1 MSKDPIG
8 FVGFVG
14 LGDMGGPM
22 ALRLLDAGYALSVFD
37 VREDALAPA
46 LAKGAQQAAS
56 PAEVASQAA
65 TVLVSLPTPDVVR
78 EVALGPNGLREGS
91 AIRTYVDLSTTGA
104 VMAKT
109 VAAGLAE
116 KNIAAL
122 DSPVSG
128 GILGAET
135 GKLSLMASGPEAV
148 FEAVRPFLEVIGNN
162 LFYIGAGPGL
172 GQTMKLANNYLS
184 ATNNIAAAEAMVM
197 GVKGG
202 LDPTVMLDV
211 INASSGRNSAT
222 MDKFPRAV
230 VTRTFEKSMK
240 QKLLYK
246 DVRLCLEEAEALGCP
261 MWLGSTVKQF
271 LAYAVTQGTG
281 DDTSVA
287 LIKHMERWAG
297 IEVGSAADGNDD

>member
-1 MSKDPIG
+1 MAADAIG
-8 FVGFVG
+8 FIG

-22 ALRLLDAGYALSVFD
+22 ALRLLDAGHALIVHD
-37 VREDALAPA
+37 VREDVLAPA
-46 LAKGAQQAAS
+46 LAKGARRAAHPADLAGQA
-56 PAEVASQAA
+56 E
-65 TVLVSLPTPDVVR
+65 TVLVSLPTPDIVR
-78 EVALGPNGLREGS
+78 EVALGKNGLCDGD
-91 AIRTYVDLSTTGA
+91 AIRTYIDLSTTGA
-104 VMAKT
+104 VMAKA

-116 KNIAAL
+116 KDIAAL

-128 GILGAET
+128 GILGAEA
-135 GKLSLMASGPEAV
+135 GKLSLMVSGPEAV
-148 FEAVRPFLEVIGNN
+148 FEAARPILEVIGNN
-162 LFYIGAGPGL
+162 LFYIGADPGL

-230 VTRTFEKSMK
+230 VTRTFEKTMK

-246 DVRLCLEEAEALGCP
+246 DVRLCMEEAEALGCP
-261 MWLGSTVKQF
+261 MWLGSAVRQF

-281 DDTSVA
+281 DDTSIS
-287 LIKHMERWAG
+287 LIKHMERWAD
-297 IEVGSAADGNDD
+297 IEVGQAAPGNDD

>member
-1 MSKDPIG
+1 MTNGP
-8 FVGFVG
+8 VGFIG

-22 ALRLLDAGYALSVFD
+22 ALRVLDAGYALSVFD
-37 VREDALAPA
+37 VRADALAPA

-56 PAEVASQAA
+56 PAEVANQAE

-78 EVALGPNGLREGS
+78 NVALGPNGLRDGS
-91 AIRTYVDLSTTGA
+91 AIRTYIDLSTTGA

-109 VAAGLAE
+109 VAAGLNE
-116 KNIAAL
+116 KDIASL

-128 GILGAET
+128 GILGAES
-135 GKLSLMASGPEAV
+135 GKLSLMVSGLEPV
-148 FEAVRPFLEVIGNN
+148 FEAARPVLETIGNN
-162 LFYIGAGPGL
+162 LFYIGADPGL
-172 GQTMKLANNYLS
+172 GQTMKLANNFLS

-202 LDPTVMLDV
+202 LDPTVMLNV
-211 INASSGRNSAT
+211 INNSSGRNSAT
-222 MDKFPRAV
+222 MDKFPRTV
-230 VTRTFEKSMK
+230 VTRTFEKTMK

-271 LAYAVTQGTG
+271 LAYAVSQGTG

-297 IEVGSAADGNDD
+297 IEVGSAAQADED

>member
-1 MSKDPIG
+1 MTKGPIG
-8 FVGFVG
+8 FIG

-22 ALRLLDAGYALSVFD
+22 ALRLLDAGHALVVYD
-37 VREDALAPA
+37 VREDVLATA
-46 LAKGAQQAAS
+46 RAKGAQRAAHPADVANQAEA
-56 PAEVASQAA
+56 
-65 TVLVSLPTPDVVR
+65 VLVSLPTPDIVR
-78 EVALGPNGLREGS
+78 EVAHGTNGLRDGS
-91 AIRTYVDLSTTGA
+91 AIRTYIDLSTTGA
-104 VMAKT
+104 VMAKS

-116 KNIAAL
+116 KGIAAL

-128 GILGAET
+128 GILGAES
-135 GKLSLMASGPEAV
+135 GKLSLMVSGSESV
-148 FEAVRPFLEVIGNN
+148 FEAVRPILEVIGNN
-162 LFYIGAGPGL
+162 LFYIGADPGL
-172 GQTMKLANNYLS
+172 GQTMKLANNFLS

-230 VTRTFEKSMK
+230 VTRTFEKTMK

-246 DVRLCLEEAEALGCP
+246 DVRLCMEEAEALGCP
-261 MWLGSTVKQF
+261 MWLGSAVRQF

-281 DDTSVA
+281 DDTSIS
-287 LIKHMERWAG
+287 LIKHMERWAD
-297 IEVGSAADGNDD
+297 IEVGSAAGRDND

>member
-1 MSKDPIG
+1 MTKGPIG
-8 FVGFVG
+8 FIG

-22 ALRLLDAGYALSVFD
+22 ALRLLDADHPLVVYD
-37 VREDALAPA
+37 VRADVLSTA
-46 LAKGAQQAAS
+46 LAKGAQRAKHPADVANQA
-56 PAEVASQAA
+56 E
-65 TVLVSLPTPDVVR
+65 TVLVSLPTPDIVR
-78 EVALGPNGLREGS
+78 EVALGANGLCDGS
-91 AIRTYVDLSTTGA
+91 AIRTYIDLSTTGA

-116 KNIAAL
+116 RGIAAL

-128 GILGAET
+128 GILGAES
-135 GKLSLMASGPEAV
+135 GKLSLMVSGPEAV
-148 FEAVRPFLEVIGNN
+148 FEAVRPILEVIGNN
-162 LFYIGAGPGL
+162 LFYIGADPGL

-230 VTRTFEKSMK
+230 VTRTFEKTMK

-246 DVRLCLEEAEALGCP
+246 DVRLCMEEAEALGCP
-261 MWLGSTVKQF
+261 MWLGSAVRQF

-281 DDTSVA
+281 DDTSIS
-287 LIKHMERWAG
+287 LIKHMERWAD
-297 IEVGSAADGNDD
+297 IEVGRAADGNDD

>member
-1 MSKDPIG
+1 MRKSPIG
-8 FVGFVG
+8 FIG

-22 ALRLLDAGYALSVFD
+22 VLRLLDAGY
-37 VREDALAPA
+37 ELAIYDTRDEA
-46 LAKGAQQAAS
+46 MTRAAAKGAHRATD
-56 PAEVASQAA
+56 PADIANRCK
-65 TVLVSLPTPDVVR
+65 TVFVSLPTPNAVR
-78 EVALGPNGLREGS
+78 DVALGPNGLAEGT
-91 AIRTYVDLSTTGA
+91 AIHNYIDLSTTGA
-104 VMAKT
+104 VMANL
-109 VAAGLAE
+109 VASGLSE
-116 KNIAAL
+116 KDIVAI

-135 GKLSLMASGPEAV
+135 GKLSLMISGPEAV
-148 FEAVRPFLEVIGNN
+148 FEAARPILEVIGNN
-162 LFYIGAGPGL
+162 LFYIGAEPGL
-172 GQTMKLANNYLS
+172 GQTMKLANNFLS

-261 MWLGSTVKQF
+261 MWLGSAVRQF
-271 LAYAVTQGTG
+271 LAYAVSQGTG

-287 LIKHMERWAG
+287 LIKHMERWAD
-297 IEVGSAADGNDD
+297 IEVGSATSGDNG

>member
-1 MSKDPIG
+1 MTKGPIG
-8 FVGFVG
+8 FIG

-22 ALRLLDAGYALSVFD
+22 ALRLLDAGH
-37 VREDALAPA
+37 ALAVCDA
-46 LAKGAQQAAS
+46 REEATATAVAKGAQRADT
-56 PAEVASQAA
+56 PAEVSNRCE

-78 EVALGPNGLREGS
+78 AVALGPDGLVQGT
-91 AIRTYVDLSTTGA
+91 ALRTYIDLSTTGA

-109 VAAGLAE
+109 IAAGLGE
-116 KNIAAL
+116 KDIATL

-128 GILGAET
+128 GILGAES
-135 GKLSLMASGPEAV
+135 GKLSLMVSGPETV
-148 FEAVRPFLEVIGNN
+148 FETVRPILEVIGNN
-162 LFYIGAGPGL
+162 LFYIGAEGGL
-172 GQTMKLANNYLS
+172 GQTMKLANNFLS

-202 LDPTVMLDV
+202 LDPNVMLDV

-230 VTRTFEKSMK
+230 VTRTFEKTMK

-261 MWLGSTVKQF
+261 MWLGSAVRQF
-271 LAYAVTQGTG
+271 LAYAISQGTG

-287 LIKHMERWAG
+287 LIKHMERWAD
-297 IEVGSAADGNDD
+297 IEVGSAPTGDND

>member
-1 MSKDPIG
+1 MTTGP
-8 FVGFVG
+8 VGFIG

-22 ALRLLDAGYALSVFD
+22 ALRLLDAGKKLAVCDTRDAALTPIV
-37 VREDALAPA
+37 
-46 LAKGAQQAAS
+46 AKGAYC
-56 PAEVASQAA
+56 AENPTDVANRCEM
-65 TVLVSLPTPDVVR
+65 VLVSLPTPDAVY
-78 EVALGPNGLREGS
+78 EVALGQGGLLEGT
-91 AIRTYVDLSTTGA
+91 AINTYVDLSTTGA

-109 VAAGLAE
+109 VAAGLGE
-116 KNIAAL
+116 KGIAVL

-128 GILGAET
+128 GILGAES
-135 GKLSLMASGPEAV
+135 GKLSLMVSGPEVV
-148 FEAVRPFLEVIGNN
+148 FEAVRSILEIIGNN
-162 LFYIGAGPGL
+162 LFYIGAEPGL
-172 GQTMKLANNYLS
+172 GQTMKLANNFLS

-202 LDPTVMLDV
+202 LDPTVMLNV

-230 VTRTFEKSMK
+230 VTRTFEKTMK

-261 MWLGSTVKQF
+261 MWLGSAVRQF
-271 LAYAVTQGTG
+271 LAYAVSQGTG

-287 LIKHMERWAG
+287 LIKHMERWAD
-297 IEVGSAADGNDD
+297 IEVGSAATGDKD

>member
-1 MSKDPIG
+1 MAKGLIG
-8 FVGFVG
+8 FIG

-22 ALRLLDAGYALSVFD
+22 ALRLLDAGYELSVFD
-37 VREDALAPA
+37 TRDTALAPA
-46 LAKGAQQAAS
+46 LAKGAHRATA
-56 PAEVASQAA
+56 PADVADRAE
-65 TVLVSLPTPDVVR
+65 TILVSLPTPDVVR
-78 EVALGPNGLREGS
+78 EVALGPRGITEGKTV
-91 AIRTYVDLSTTGA
+91 RTYIDLSTTGA
-104 VMAKT
+104 VMAKI
-109 VAAGLAE
+109 VAAGLGE
-116 KNIAAL
+116 KNIVAL

-135 GKLSLMASGPEAV
+135 GKLSLMVSGPEAV
-148 FEAVRPFLEVIGNN
+148 FEAARPVLNVIGNN
-162 LFYIGAGPGL
+162 LFYIGAEPGL

-202 LDPTVMLDV
+202 LDPKVMLDV

-230 VTRTFEKSMK
+230 LDRSFTKTMK

-271 LAYAVTQGTG
+271 LAYAVSQGTG
-281 DDTSVA
+281 EDTSIS
-287 LIKHMERWAG
+287 LIKHIEAWAG
-297 IEVGSAADGNDD
+297 VEVGNNANKGDA

>member
-1 MSKDPIG
+1 MTKGPIG
-8 FVGFVG
+8 FIG

-22 ALRLLDAGYALSVFD
+22 ALRLLDAGHPLVVYD
-37 VREDALAPA
+37 VREDVLSTA
-46 LAKGAQQAAS
+46 LAKGAQRAAH
-56 PAEVASQAA
+56 PADVASQAE
-65 TVLVSLPTPDVVR
+65 TVLVSLPTPDIVR

-91 AIRTYVDLSTTGA
+91 TIRTYIDLSTTGA

-109 VAAGLAE
+109 VAAGLTE
-116 KNIAAL
+116 KGIAAL

-128 GILGAET
+128 GILGAES
-135 GKLSLMASGPEAV
+135 GKLSLMVSGPEAV
-148 FEAVRPFLEVIGNN
+148 FEAARPTLEVIGNN
-162 LFYIGAGPGL
+162 LFYIGADPGL

-230 VTRTFEKSMK
+230 VTRTFEKTMK

-246 DVRLCLEEAEALGCP
+246 DVRLCMEEAEALGCP
-261 MWLGSTVKQF
+261 MWLGSAVRQF

-281 DDTSVA
+281 DDTSIS
-287 LIKHMERWAG
+287 LIKHMERWAD
-297 IEVGSAADGNDD
+297 IEVGRAADGNDD

>member
-1 MSKDPIG
+1 MRKSPIG
-8 FVGFVG
+8 FIG

-22 ALRLLDAGYALSVFD
+22 VLRLLDAGY
-37 VREDALAPA
+37 ELAIYDTRDEA
-46 LAKGAQQAAS
+46 MTTAAEKGARRATD
-56 PAEVASQAA
+56 PADVANRCE
-65 TVLVSLPTPDVVR
+65 TVFVSLPTPNAVR
-78 EVALGPNGLREGS
+78 DVALGPNGLAEGT
-91 AIRTYVDLSTTGA
+91 AIHNYIDLSTTGA
-104 VMAKT
+104 VMAKL
-109 VAAGLAE
+109 VASGLS
-116 KNIAAL
+116 KRDIAAI

-135 GKLSLMASGPEAV
+135 GKLSLMISGLEAV
-148 FEAVRPFLEVIGNN
+148 FEAVRPILEVIGNN
-162 LFYIGAGPGL
+162 LFYIGAETGL
-172 GQTMKLANNYLS
+172 GQTMKLANNFLS

-261 MWLGSTVKQF
+261 MWLGSAVRQF
-271 LAYAVTQGTG
+271 LAYAVSQGTG

-287 LIKHMERWAG
+287 LIKHMERWAD
-297 IEVGSAADGNDD
+297 IEVGSATSGDNG

>member
-1 MSKDPIG
+1 MRKSPIG
-8 FVGFVG
+8 FIG

-22 ALRLLDAGYALSVFD
+22 VLRLLDAGY
-37 VREDALAPA
+37 ELAIYDTRDEA
-46 LAKGAQQAAS
+46 MTRAAAKGAHRATD
-56 PAEVASQAA
+56 PADVANRCK
-65 TVLVSLPTPDVVR
+65 TVFVSLPTPNAVR
-78 EVALGPNGLREGS
+78 DVALGPNGLAEGT
-91 AIRTYVDLSTTGA
+91 AIHNYIDLSTNGA
-104 VMAKT
+104 VMAKL
-109 VAAGLAE
+109 VASGLS
-116 KNIAAL
+116 KRDIAAI

-135 GKLSLMASGPEAV
+135 GKLSLMISGPEAV
-148 FEAVRPFLEVIGNN
+148 FEAARPILEVIGNN
-162 LFYIGAGPGL
+162 LFYIGAETGL
-172 GQTMKLANNYLS
+172 GQTMKLANNFLS

-261 MWLGSTVKQF
+261 MWLGSAVRQF
-271 LAYAVTQGTG
+271 LAYAVSQGTG

-287 LIKHMERWAG
+287 LIKHMERWAD
-297 IEVGSAADGNDD
+297 IEVGSATLGDNG